1 MMPKSRWVSR
11 NLSGTHSRV
20 PLVQAILQ
28 DVRYGADD
36 DVQIPF
42 SGGRLGTASGGLQQ
56 RGDRMILKP
65 LMAAVAV
72 NAAVSAMAVV
82 VPSFAHPPHGAQ
94 PGVILI

>member
-56 RGDRMILKP
+56 RGASGLRALWYPDWSER
-65 LMAAVAV
+65 AASRRLAQGPCRL
-72 NAAVSAMAVV
+72 VV
-82 VPSFAHPPHGAQ
+82 VGKTIAKGMRPP
-94 PGVILI
+94 